1 MRITGTSIGG
11 KKSSLVLTDY
21 KVVLDIGVCSDEAA
35 KIQTVLVT
43 HGHADH
49 LAGIIQHVALRD
61 LMRLPPSV
69 IVVPAVIA
77 EHLNVVLTTWQKMG
91 GHFDYTIV
99 PLSPGEEHVLPTG
112 IIVRPFKTDHVVV
125 SQGYALVR
133 KVKKL
138 KDEHRGKTAAE
149 IRELSVGGVDVNQ
162 VTEVVEVAY
171 TGDTRITAFDREEVI
186 RTAKVLI
193 HEATFVGAEM
203 TVAEAQRHGHTHMD
217 EIAARAEHF
226 ANEKVVLCHFSTR
239 NDGNGRD
246 TALEAVPEPLRS
258 KVQLWVD

>member
-11 KKSSLVLTDY
+11 KKSSLVLPDY
-21 KVVLDIGVCSDEAA
+21 KVVLDIGVCTEEAA
-35 KIQTVLVT
+35 KHATILVT

-49 LAGIIQHVALRD
+49 LAGVIQHVALRD
-61 LMRLPPSV
+61 LHRLPPSV
-69 IVVPAVIA
+69 IVVPAAIA
-77 EHLNVVLTTWQKMG
+77 EHLELVLSTWQKMG
-91 GHFDYTIV
+91 GRFDYTIV

-112 IIVRPFKTDHVVV
+112 VIVRPFKTDHVVV

-138 KDEHRGKTAAE
+138 KDEYRGKTGAE
-149 IRELSVGGVDVNQ
+149 IRDLSLSGIEVNQ

-171 TGDTRITAFDREEVI
+171 TGDTRITAFDREVLI

-203 TVAEAQRHGHTHMD
+203 TVAEAQRHGHTHLD
-217 EIAARAEHF
+217 EIAERAEHF
-226 ANEKVVLCHFSTR
+226 ANDEVVLCHFSTR
-239 NDGNGRD
+239 HDGKGREA
-246 TALEAVPEPLRS
+246 ALEAVPEPLRS

>member
-11 KKSSLVLTDY
+11 KKSSLVLPDY
-21 KVVLDIGVCSDEAA
+21 KVVFDIGVCTDEAVKHA
-35 KIQTVLVT
+35 TILVT

-49 LAGIIQHVALRD
+49 LAGVIQHVATRD
-61 LMRLPPSV
+61 LLRMTPSV

-77 EHLNVVLTTWQKMG
+77 EHLDLVLTTWQKMG
-91 GHFDYTIV
+91 GRFNYTIV
-99 PLSPGEEHVLPTG
+99 PLSPGDEYIMPTG
-112 IIVRPFKTDHVVV
+112 IIVRPFQTDHVVA

-138 KDEHRGKTAAE
+138 KDEHRGKSGAE
-149 IRELSVGGVDVNQ
+149 IRDLNMSGVEINQ

-171 TGDTRITAFDREEVI
+171 TGDTRISAFDREEVI

-193 HEATFVGAEM
+193 HEATFVGTEM

-217 EIAARAEHF
+217 EIAERADLF
-226 ANEKVVLCHFSTR
+226 ANDEVVLCHFSTR
-239 NDGNGRD
+239 HDGKGRD
-246 TALEAVPEPLRS
+246 AALESLPETLRS
-258 KVQLWVD
+258 KVRLWVD